1 MLVRGPHRRP
11 NVRGCLKWYPPRC
24 KCGCRRCTHCRQFK
38 GDSPFLAKHDEN
50 CVDIMILIWHLI
62 CVDMIL
68 ILTLDC
74 EAANFCAMNV
84 LQGISDKAAKKWLKR
99 LWHSLCKSNK
109 TMWQSRVSA
118 MTTSPV
124 CDLKWVSMINT
135 LSMKYAQ
142 KNMWSKNGQH
152 LKCCQLEKTINK
164 TMKK

>member
-68 ILTLDC
+68 IWHLIVKQPISVPWMFCKVSVTRLPKNGWRDYGIVC
-74 EAANFCAMNV
+74 AKATKQCDNPEWVRWPHPPCVTWNGSQWSILWVWSMLRKTCDPKMASTSSAAN
-84 LQGISDKAAKKWLKR
+84 
-99 LWHSLCKSNK
+99 
-109 TMWQSRVSA
+109 
-118 MTTSPV
+118 
-124 CDLKWVSMINT
+124 
-135 LSMKYAQ
+135 
-142 KNMWSKNGQH
+142 
-152 LKCCQLEKTINK
+152 
-164 TMKK
+164 